1 MANIVLKESII
12 FSAGTGFI
20 INFSG
25 TELFAREGRTVTFA
39 IGQAVSTT
47 SDVKFNKLTTNPVII
62 DNGTLRL
69 DNNMIS
75 GSFTQT
81 GNFKVSSNFTYNG
94 DLSVG
99 GKLTAEKIESELT
112 QSATIYES
120 GSSLFGDTITDTH
133 YITGSLFSTGSL
145 TLNVSNGIKEISNDT
160 SLTDES
166 STAFVTENA
175 VKNYIDDNTNNFQS
189 YSRKSFAHT
198 GSFVSVSTA
207 SFTTVT
213 ASAPTGHTD
222 TTVNDFMFFLNGMIM
237 ENDSLSI
244 EQSSSIFLL
253 KTNNDTLGYNLKS
266 SDEIVGF
273 GKFNS
278 L

>member
-1 MANIVLKESII
+1 MPNFIFKEPIVFQSSTGLVISH
-12 FSAGTGFI
+12 AGV
-20 INFSG
+20 
-25 TELFAREGRTVTFA
+25 ELLAKQARTVTFG
-39 IGQAVSTT
+39 IGQAVATTDDVIFSEITASTVT
-47 SDVKFNKLTTNPVII
+47 I
-62 DNGTLRL
+62 DNGNLRL
-69 DNNMIS
+69 SGNTIT

-81 GNFKVSSNFTYNG
+81 GNFVVTSNFTNYG
-94 DLSVG
+94 DLKIG
-99 GKLTAEKIESELT
+99 GVLTAEQIETQLT
-112 QSATIYES
+112 QSATLFPS
-120 GSSLFGDTITDTH
+120 GSTLFGNTIEDSH
-133 YITGSLFSTGSL
+133 YMTGSVSSTGSL
-145 TLNVSNGIKEISNDT
+145 TFNAYKVTEISDDTTLADANST
-160 SLTDES
+160 SL
-166 STAFVTENA
+166 VTENA
-175 VKNYIDDNTNNFQS
+175 TETYATLNTTTIQT
-189 YSRKSFAHT
+189 YQRKSFAHT

-207 SFTTVT
+207 SFGAVT
-213 ASAPTGHTD
+213 ASAPSGYTG

>member
-1 MANIVLKESII
+1 MPNFIFKEPIVFQSSTGLVISH
-12 FSAGTGFI
+12 AGV
-20 INFSG
+20 
-25 TELFAREGRTVTFA
+25 ELLAKQARTVTFG
-39 IGQAVSTT
+39 IGQAVATTDDVIFSEITASTVT
-47 SDVKFNKLTTNPVII
+47 I
-62 DNGTLRL
+62 DNGNLRL
-69 DNNMIS
+69 SGHTIT

-81 GNFKVSSNFTYNG
+81 GNFVVTSNFTNYG
-94 DLSVG
+94 DLKIG
-99 GKLTAEKIESELT
+99 GVLTAEQIETQLT
-112 QSATIYES
+112 QSATLFPS
-120 GSSLFGDTITDTH
+120 GSTLFGNTIEDSH
-133 YITGSLFSTGSL
+133 YMTGSVSSTGSL
-145 TLNVSNGIKEISNDT
+145 TFNAYKVTEISDDTTLADANST
-160 SLTDES
+160 SL
-166 STAFVTENA
+166 VTENA
-175 VKNYIDDNTNNFQS
+175 TETYATLNTTTIQT
-189 YSRKSFAHT
+189 YQRKSFAHT

>member
-1 MANIVLKESII
+1 MANIVLKDPII
-12 FSAGTGFI
+12 FTAGTGFI
-20 INFSG
+20 INLSG
-25 TELFAREGRTVTFA
+25 TELFARETRAVTFA

-47 SDVKFNKLTTNPVII
+47 SDVKFNKLTTTPVII

-69 DNNMIS
+69 DSNMIS

-81 GNFKVSSNFTYNG
+81 GNYKVSSNFTYDG

-120 GSSLFGDTITDTH
+120 GSSLFGDTITDIH
-133 YITGSLFSTGSL
+133 YVTGSLLSSGSL
-145 TLNVSNGIKEISNDT
+145 VLNASNGVKEISNDT
-160 SLTDES
+160 SLADGS
-166 STAFVTENA
+166 STALVTENA
-175 VKNYIDDNTNNFQS
+175 VKNYIDDNADDFQS

-237 ENDSLSI
+237 ENDSLGI
-244 EQSSSIFLL
+244 EQSGSTFLL
-253 KTNNDTLGYNLKS
+253 KVNNNTVGYNLEGV
-266 SDEIVGF
+266 DEIVGF

-278 L
+278 

>member
-1 MANIVLKESII
+1 MANIVLKDPII
-12 FSAGTGFI
+12 FSAGTGFV
-20 INFSG
+20 INLAG
-25 TELFAREGRTVTFA
+25 TELFARQGRTVTFG

-81 GNFKVSSNFTYNG
+81 GNFKVSSNFTYEG

-99 GKLTAEKIESELT
+99 GDLTTEKIESELT

-120 GSSLFGDTITDTH
+120 GSSLFGDTITDNH
-133 YITGSLFSTGSL
+133 YVTGSLLSSGSL
-145 TLNVSNGIKEISNDT
+145 VLNASNGIREVSNDT
-160 SLTDES
+160 SLTDGS

-175 VKNYIDDNTNNFQS
+175 VKNYIDDNTNDFQS

-237 ENDSLSI
+237 ENDSLGI
-244 EQSSSIFLL
+244 EQSGSTFLL
-253 KTNNDTLGYNLKS
+253 KVDNNFIGYNLES
-266 SDEIVGF
+266 GDEIVGF

-278 L
+278 

>member
-1 MANIVLKESII
+1 VANIVLKDPII
-12 FSAGTGFI
+12 FTAGTGFI

-39 IGQAVSTT
+39 IGQVVSTT
-47 SDVKFNKLTTNPVII
+47 SNVIFNKLTTNPVII

-145 TLNVSNGIKEISNDT
+145 TLNASNGIKEISNDT

-253 KTNNDTLGYNLKS
+253 KTNNDTLGYNLKL

>member
-1 MANIVLKESII
+1 MANIVLKDPII
-12 FSAGTGFI
+12 FTADTGLI

-25 TELFAREGRTVTFA
+25 TELFAREGRTVIFS

-69 DNNMIS
+69 DSNMIS

-81 GNFKVSSNFTYNG
+81 GNYKVSSNFTYDG

-112 QSATIYES
+112 QSVTIYES
-120 GSSLFGDTITDTH
+120 GSTLFGDTITDIH
-133 YITGSLFSTGSL
+133 YVTGSLLSTGSL
-145 TLNVSNGIKEISNDT
+145 VLNTSNGVKEISNDT
-160 SLTDES
+160 SLADGS
-166 STAFVTENA
+166 STALVTENA
-175 VKNYIDDNTNNFQS
+175 VKNYIDDNADDFQS

-237 ENDSLSI
+237 ENDSLGI
-244 EQSSSIFLL
+244 EQSGSTFLL
-253 KTNNDTLGYNLKS
+253 KVNNNTVGYNLEGV
-266 SDEIVGF
+266 DEIVGF

-278 L
+278 

>member
-25 TELFAREGRTVTFA
+25 TELFARESRTVTFA

-47 SDVKFNKLTTNPVII
+47 SDVIFNKLTTNPVII

-145 TLNVSNGIKEISNDT
+145 TLNASNGIKEISNDT

>member
-1 MANIVLKESII
+1 MANIVLKDPII
-12 FSAGTGFI
+12 FTAGTGLI

-25 TELFAREGRTVTFA
+25 TELFAREGRTVIFS

-69 DNNMIS
+69 DSNMIS

-81 GNFKVSSNFTYNG
+81 GNYKVSSNFTYDG

-99 GKLTAEKIESELT
+99 GKLTAKQIESELT
-112 QSATIYES
+112 QSVTIYES
-120 GSSLFGDTITDTH
+120 GSTLFGDTITDIH
-133 YITGSLFSTGSL
+133 YVTGSLLSTGSL
-145 TLNVSNGIKEISNDT
+145 VLNTSNGVKEISNDT
-160 SLTDES
+160 SLADGS
-166 STAFVTENA
+166 STALVTENS
-175 VKNYIDDNTNNFQS
+175 VKNYIDDNADDFQS

-237 ENDSLSI
+237 ENDSLGI
-244 EQSSSIFLL
+244 EQSGSTFLL
-253 KTNNDTLGYNLKS
+253 KVNNNTIGYNLGNV
-266 SDEIVGF
+266 DEIVGF

-278 L
+278 

>member
-1 MANIVLKESII
+1 MANIVLKDPII
-12 FSAGTGFI
+12 FTADTGLI

-25 TELFAREGRTVTFA
+25 TELFAREGRTVIFS

-69 DNNMIS
+69 DSNMIS

-81 GNFKVSSNFTYNG
+81 GNYKVSSNFTYDG

-112 QSATIYES
+112 QSVTIYES
-120 GSSLFGDTITDTH
+120 GSTVFGDTITDIH
-133 YITGSLFSTGSL
+133 YVTGSLLSTGSL
-145 TLNVSNGIKEISNDT
+145 VLNASNGIKEISNDT
-160 SLTDES
+160 SLADGS

-237 ENDSLSI
+237 ENDSLGI
-244 EQSSSIFLL
+244 EQSGSTFLL
-253 KTNNDTLGYNLKS
+253 KVNNNTVGYNLEGV
-266 SDEIVGF
+266 DEIVGF

-278 L
+278 

>member
-1 MANIVLKESII
+1 MANIVLKDPII
-12 FSAGTGFI
+12 FTAGTGFV
-20 INFSG
+20 INLAG
-25 TELFAREGRTVTFA
+25 TELFARQGRTVTFG

-81 GNFKVSSNFTYNG
+81 GNFKVSSNFTYEG

-99 GKLTAEKIESELT
+99 GDLTAEKIESELT

-120 GSSLFGDTITDTH
+120 GSSLFGDTITDNH
-133 YITGSLFSTGSL
+133 YVTGSLLSSGSL
-145 TLNVSNGIKEISNDT
+145 VLNASNGISEVSNDT
-160 SLTDES
+160 SLTDGS

-175 VKNYIDDNTNNFQS
+175 VKNYIDDNTNDFQS

-237 ENDSLSI
+237 ENDSLGI
-244 EQSSSIFLL
+244 EQSGSTFLL
-253 KTNNDTLGYNLKS
+253 KVNNNTIGYNLGS
-266 SDEIVGF
+266 VDEIVGF

-278 L
+278 

>member
-1 MANIVLKESII
+1 MANIVLKDPII
-12 FSAGTGFI
+12 FTAGTGFI

-25 TELFAREGRTVTFA
+25 TELFARQGRTVTFA

-145 TLNVSNGIKEISNDT
+145 TLNASNGIKEISNDT

-237 ENDSLSI
+237 ENDSLGI
-244 EQSSSIFLL
+244 EQSGSTFLL
-253 KTNNDTLGYNLKS
+253 KVNNNTLGYNLES
-266 SDEIVGF
+266 LDEIVGF

-278 L
+278 

>member
-1 MANIVLKESII
+1 MANIVLKDPII
-12 FSAGTGFI
+12 FTAGTGFI

-25 TELFAREGRTVTFA
+25 TELFARQGRTVTFA

-145 TLNVSNGIKEISNDT
+145 TLNASNGIKEISNDT
-160 SLTDES
+160 SLTDGS

-237 ENDSLSI
+237 ENDSLGI
-244 EQSSSIFLL
+244 EQSGSTFLL
-253 KTNNDTLGYNLKS
+253 KVNNNTVGYNLEGV
-266 SDEIVGF
+266 DEIVGF

-278 L
+278 

>member
-1 MANIVLKESII
+1 VANIVLKDPII
-12 FSAGTGFI
+12 FTAGTGFI

-145 TLNVSNGIKEISNDT
+145 TLNASNGIKEISNDT
-160 SLTDES
+160 SLTDGS

-175 VKNYIDDNTNNFQS
+175 VKNYIDDNIDDFQS

-278 L
+278 

>member
-47 SDVKFNKLTTNPVII
+47 SNVIFNKLTTNPVII

-81 GNFKVSSNFTYNG
+81 GNFKVSSNFIYNG

-145 TLNVSNGIKEISNDT
+145 TLNASNGIKEISNDT

-175 VKNYIDDNTNNFQS
+175 VKNYIDDNTDDFQS

-237 ENDSLSI
+237 ENDSLGI
-244 EQSSSIFLL
+244 EQSGSTFLL
-253 KTNNDTLGYNLKS
+253 RVNNNTVGYNLES
-266 SDEIVGF
+266 ADEIVGF

-278 L
+278 

>member
-47 SDVKFNKLTTNPVII
+47 SNVIFNKLTTNPVII

-81 GNFKVSSNFTYNG
+81 GNFKVSSNFIYNG

-120 GSSLFGDTITDTH
+120 GSSLFGDTTDDTH
-133 YITGSLFSTGSL
+133 HFTGSLFSTGSL
-145 TLNVSNGIKEISNDT
+145 TLNASNGIKEISNDT

-175 VKNYIDDNTNNFQS
+175 VKNYIDDNTNDFQS

-237 ENDSLSI
+237 ENDSLGI
-244 EQSSSIFLL
+244 EQSGSTFLL
-253 KTNNDTLGYNLKS
+253 RVNNNTIGYNLES
-266 SDEIVGF
+266 ADEIVGF

-278 L
+278 

>member
-1 MANIVLKESII
+1 MANIVLKEPII

-133 YITGSLFSTGSL
+133 YVTGSLLSSGSL
-145 TLNVSNGIKEISNDT
+145 TLNASNGIKEISNDT
-160 SLTDES
+160 SLTDGS

-175 VKNYIDDNTNNFQS
+175 VKNYIDDNADDFQS

-237 ENDSLSI
+237 ENDSLGI
-244 EQSSSIFLL
+244 EQSGSTFLL
-253 KTNNDTLGYNLKS
+253 KVNNNTVGYNLEGV
-266 SDEIVGF
+266 DEIVGF

-278 L
+278 

>member
-1 MANIVLKESII
+1 MANIVLKDPII
-12 FSAGTGFI
+12 FTAGTGLI

-25 TELFAREGRTVTFA
+25 TELFARQGRTVTFA

-47 SDVKFNKLTTNPVII
+47 SNVIFNKLTTNPVII

-81 GNFKVSSNFTYNG
+81 GNFKASSNFTHSG
-94 DLSVG
+94 DLSVSG
-99 GKLTAEKIESELT
+99 NLTAQEFHTEFV
-112 QSATIYES
+112 SASIIFAS
-120 GSSLFGDTITDTH
+120 GSSLFGDTIDDTH
-133 YITGSLFSTGSL
+133 HFTGSLFSTGSL
-145 TLNVSNGIKEISNDT
+145 TLNGYSINEISNDT

-166 STAFVTENA
+166 STTFVTENA
-175 VKNYIDDNTNNFQS
+175 VKNYIDDNTDDFQS

-237 ENDSLSI
+237 ENDSLGI
-244 EQSSSIFLL
+244 EQSGSTFLL
-253 KTNNDTLGYNLKS
+253 KVNNNTVGYNLES
-266 SDEIVGF
+266 ADEIVGF

-278 L
+278 

>member
-47 SDVKFNKLTTNPVII
+47 SDVRFNKLTTNPVII

-81 GNFKVSSNFTYNG
+81 GNFKVSSNFIYNG

-145 TLNVSNGIKEISNDT
+145 TLNASNGIKEISNDT

-175 VKNYIDDNTNNFQS
+175 VKNYIDDNTDDFQS

-237 ENDSLSI
+237 ENDSLGI
-244 EQSSSIFLL
+244 EQSGSTFLL
-253 KTNNDTLGYNLKS
+253 KVNNNTVGYNLES

-278 L
+278 

>member
-47 SDVKFNKLTTNPVII
+47 SNVIFNKLTTNPVII

-94 DLSVG
+94 DLSVS

-145 TLNVSNGIKEISNDT
+145 TLNASNGIKEISNDT

-213 ASAPTGHTD
+213 ASAPTGHID

-237 ENDSLSI
+237 ENDSLGI
-244 EQSSSIFLL
+244 EQSGSTFLL
-253 KTNNDTLGYNLKS
+253 RVNNNTIGYNLES
-266 SDEIVGF
+266 ADEIVGF

-278 L
+278 

>member
-1 MANIVLKESII
+1 VANIVLKEPII

-81 GNFKVSSNFTYNG
+81 GNFKASSNFTHNG
-94 DLSVG
+94 DLSVS

-120 GSSLFGDTITDTH
+120 GSSLFGDTTDDTH
-133 YITGSLFSTGSL
+133 HFTGSLFSTGSL
-145 TLNVSNGIKEISNDT
+145 TLNASDGIKEISNDT

-237 ENDSLSI
+237 ENDSLGI
-244 EQSSSIFLL
+244 EQSGSTFLL
-253 KTNNDTLGYNLKS
+253 KVNNNTVGYNLEGV
-266 SDEIVGF
+266 DEIVGF

-278 L
+278 

>member
-47 SDVKFNKLTTNPVII
+47 SNVIFNKLTTNPVII

-145 TLNVSNGIKEISNDT
+145 TLNASNGIKEISNDT

-175 VKNYIDDNTNNFQS
+175 VKNYIDDNTDDFQS

-222 TTVNDFMFFLNGMIM
+222 TTVNDFMFFLNGMII
-237 ENDSLSI
+237 ENDSLGI
-244 EQSSSIFLL
+244 EQSGSTFLL
-253 KTNNDTLGYNLKS
+253 KVNNNTVGYNLES
-266 SDEIVGF
+266 VDEIVSF

-278 L
+278 

>member
-1 MANIVLKESII
+1 MANIVLKDPII
-12 FSAGTGFI
+12 FTAGTGFV
-20 INFSG
+20 INLAG
-25 TELFAREGRTVTFA
+25 TELFARQGRTVTFG

-81 GNFKVSSNFTYNG
+81 GNFKVSSNFTYEG

-99 GKLTAEKIESELT
+99 GDLTAEKIESELT

-120 GSSLFGDTITDTH
+120 GSSLFGDTITDNH
-133 YITGSLFSTGSL
+133 YVTGSLLSSGSL
-145 TLNVSNGIKEISNDT
+145 VLNASNGIKEVSNDT
-160 SLTDES
+160 SLTDGS

-175 VKNYIDDNTNNFQS
+175 VKNYIDDNTNDFQS

-237 ENDSLSI
+237 ENDSLGI
-244 EQSSSIFLL
+244 EQSGSTFLL
-253 KTNNDTLGYNLKS
+253 KVNNNTIGYNLGS
-266 SDEIVGF
+266 VDEIVGF

-278 L
+278 

>member
-1 MANIVLKESII
+1 MANIVLKDPII
-12 FSAGTGFI
+12 FTAGTGFI

-25 TELFAREGRTVTFA
+25 TELFARQGRTVTFA

-69 DNNMIS
+69 DRNMIS

-81 GNFKVSSNFTYNG
+81 GNYKVSSNFTYDG

-99 GKLTAEKIESELT
+99 GKLTAKQIESELT
-112 QSATIYES
+112 QSVTIYES
-120 GSSLFGDTITDTH
+120 GSSLFGDTITDTQ
-133 YITGSLFSTGSL
+133 YVTGSLLSSGSL
-145 TLNVSNGIKEISNDT
+145 SLNASNGIKEISNDT
-160 SLTDES
+160 SLADGS

-175 VKNYIDDNTNNFQS
+175 VKNYIDDNADDFQS

-237 ENDSLSI
+237 ENDSLGI
-244 EQSSSIFLL
+244 EQSGSIFLL

-278 L
+278 

>member
-1 MANIVLKESII
+1 MANIVLKDPIV
-12 FSAGTGFI
+12 FTAGTGFI

-25 TELFAREGRTVTFA
+25 TELFARQGRTVTYA

-47 SDVKFNKLTTNPVII
+47 SDVRFNQLTTNPVII

-69 DNNMIS
+69 DSNMIS

-81 GNFKVSSNFTYNG
+81 GNYKVSSNFTYNG

-99 GKLTAEKIESELT
+99 GNLTAEKIESELT

-120 GSSLFGDTITDTH
+120 GSSLFGDTITDNH
-133 YITGSLFSTGSL
+133 FVTGSLLSSGSL
-145 TLNVSNGIKEISNDT
+145 VLNASNGIKEVSNDT
-160 SLTDES
+160 SLTDGS

-175 VKNYIDDNTNNFQS
+175 VKNYIDDNSSNFQS

-237 ENDSLSI
+237 ENDSLGI
-244 EQSSSIFLL
+244 EQSGSTFLL
-253 KTNNDTLGYNLKS
+253 KVNNNTIGYNLGS
-266 SDEIVGF
+266 VDEIVGF

-278 L
+278 

>member
-1 MANIVLKESII
+1 MANIVLKDPII
-12 FSAGTGFI
+12 FTAGTGFI

-81 GNFKVSSNFTYNG
+81 GNFKVSSNFIYNG
-94 DLSVG
+94 DLSVS

-120 GSSLFGDTITDTH
+120 GSSLFGDTTDDTH
-133 YITGSLFSTGSL
+133 HFTGSLFSTGSL
-145 TLNVSNGIKEISNDT
+145 TLNASNGIKEISNDT

-175 VKNYIDDNTNNFQS
+175 VKNYIDDNTDDFQS

-237 ENDSLSI
+237 ENDSLGI
-244 EQSSSIFLL
+244 EQSGSTFLL
-253 KTNNDTLGYNLKS
+253 KVNNNTVGYNLES
-266 SDEIVGF
+266 ADEIVGF

-278 L
+278 

>member
-1 MANIVLKESII
+1 MANIVLKDPII
-12 FSAGTGFI
+12 FTAGTGFV
-20 INFSG
+20 INLAG
-25 TELFAREGRTVTFA
+25 TELFARQGRTVTYA

-69 DNNMIS
+69 DSNMIS

-81 GNFKVSSNFTYNG
+81 GNYKVSSNFTYNG

-112 QSATIYES
+112 QSVTIYES
-120 GSSLFGDTITDTH
+120 GSTLFGDTITDIH
-133 YITGSLFSTGSL
+133 YVTGSLFSTGSL
-145 TLNVSNGIKEISNDT
+145 VLNASNGVKEISNDT
-160 SLTDES
+160 SLADGS
-166 STAFVTENA
+166 STALVTENA
-175 VKNYIDDNTNNFQS
+175 VKNYIDDNADDFQS

-237 ENDSLSI
+237 ENDSLGI
-244 EQSSSIFLL
+244 EQSGSTFLL
-253 KTNNDTLGYNLKS
+253 KVNNNTIGYNLGNV
-266 SDEIVGF
+266 DEIVGF

-278 L
+278 

>member
-1 MANIVLKESII
+1 
-12 FSAGTGFI
+12 
-20 INFSG
+20 
-25 TELFAREGRTVTFA
+25 
-39 IGQAVSTT
+39 
-47 SDVKFNKLTTNPVII
+47 
-62 DNGTLRL
+62 
-69 DNNMIS
+69 MIS

-81 GNFKVSSNFTYNG
+81 GNYKVSSNFTYDG

-112 QSATIYES
+112 QSVTIYES
-120 GSSLFGDTITDTH
+120 GSTLFGDTITDIH
-133 YITGSLFSTGSL
+133 YVTGSLLSTGSL
-145 TLNVSNGIKEISNDT
+145 VLNASNGVKEISNDT
-160 SLTDES
+160 SLADGS
-166 STAFVTENA
+166 STALVTENA
-175 VKNYIDDNTNNFQS
+175 VKNYIDDNADDFQS

-237 ENDSLSI
+237 ENDSLGI
-244 EQSSSIFLL
+244 EQSGSTFLL
-253 KTNNDTLGYNLKS
+253 KVNNNTIGYNLGNV
-266 SDEIVGF
+266 DDIVGF

-278 L
+278 

>member
-1 MANIVLKESII
+1 MANIVLKDPII
-12 FSAGTGFI
+12 FNAGTGFI
-20 INFSG
+20 INLSG
-25 TELFAREGRTVTFA
+25 TELFARETRTVTFA

-69 DNNMIS
+69 DSNMIS

-81 GNFKVSSNFTYNG
+81 GNYKVSSNFTYDG

-120 GSSLFGDTITDTH
+120 GSSLFGDTITDIH
-133 YITGSLFSTGSL
+133 YVTGSLLSSGSL
-145 TLNVSNGIKEISNDT
+145 VLNASNGVKEISNDT
-160 SLTDES
+160 SLAVGS
-166 STAFVTENA
+166 STALVTENA
-175 VKNYIDDNTNNFQS
+175 VKNYIDDNADDFQS

-237 ENDSLSI
+237 ENDSLGI
-244 EQSSSIFLL
+244 EQSGSTFLL
-253 KTNNDTLGYNLKS
+253 KVNNNTIGYNLGNV
-266 SDEIVGF
+266 DEIVGF

-278 L
+278 

>member
-1 MANIVLKESII
+1 VANIVLKDPII
-12 FSAGTGFI
+12 FNAGTGFS

-25 TELFAREGRTVTFA
+25 TELFAREARTVTFT
-39 IGQAVSTT
+39 IGQVVSTT

-69 DNNMIS
+69 DSNMIS

-81 GNFKVSSNFTYNG
+81 GNYKVSSNFTYDG

-112 QSATIYES
+112 QSVTIYES
-120 GSSLFGDTITDTH
+120 GSTVFGDTITDIH
-133 YITGSLFSTGSL
+133 YVTGSLLSTGSL
-145 TLNVSNGIKEISNDT
+145 VLNASNGIKEISNDT
-160 SLTDES
+160 SLADGS

-175 VKNYIDDNTNNFQS
+175 VKNYIDDNADDFQS

-237 ENDSLSI
+237 ENDSLGI
-244 EQSSSIFLL
+244 EQSGSTFLL
-253 KTNNDTLGYNLKS
+253 KVNNNTIGYNLGNV
-266 SDEIVGF
+266 DEIVGF

-278 L
+278 

>member
-1 MANIVLKESII
+1 MANIVLKDPII
-12 FSAGTGFI
+12 FTAGTGFI

-25 TELFAREGRTVTFA
+25 TELFARQGRTVTFA
-39 IGQAVSTT
+39 IGQVVSTT
-47 SDVKFNKLTTNPVII
+47 SNVIFNKLTTNPVII

-145 TLNVSNGIKEISNDT
+145 TLNASNGIKEISNDT

-175 VKNYIDDNTNNFQS
+175 VKNYIDDNIDDFQS

-207 SFTTVT
+207 SFTAVT

-253 KTNNDTLGYNLKS
+253 KANNDTLGYNLKS

-278 L
+278 

>member
-1 MANIVLKESII
+1 MANIVLKDPII
-12 FSAGTGFI
+12 FTAGTGFI
-20 INFSG
+20 INLSG
-25 TELFAREGRTVTFA
+25 TELFARQARTVTFA
-39 IGQAVSTT
+39 IGQVVSTT

-69 DNNMIS
+69 DSNMIS

-81 GNFKVSSNFTYNG
+81 GNFKVSSNFTYDG

-112 QSATIYES
+112 QSVTIYES
-120 GSSLFGDTITDTH
+120 GSTLFGDTITDIH
-133 YITGSLFSTGSL
+133 YVTGSLLSTGSL
-145 TLNVSNGIKEISNDT
+145 VLNASNGVKEISNDT
-160 SLTDES
+160 SLADGS
-166 STAFVTENA
+166 STALVTENA
-175 VKNYIDDNTNNFQS
+175 VKNYIDDNADDFQS

-237 ENDSLSI
+237 ENDSLGI
-244 EQSSSIFLL
+244 EQSGSTFLL
-253 KTNNDTLGYNLKS
+253 KVNNNTVGYNLEGV
-266 SDEIVGF
+266 DEIVGF

-278 L
+278 